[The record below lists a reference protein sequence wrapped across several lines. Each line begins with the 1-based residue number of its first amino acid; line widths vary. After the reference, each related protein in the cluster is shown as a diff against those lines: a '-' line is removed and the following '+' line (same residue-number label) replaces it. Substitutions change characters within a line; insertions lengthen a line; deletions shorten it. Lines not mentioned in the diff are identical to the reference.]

1 MSLRVPKFS
10 SVVCLSDQ
18 PILQV
23 MPGGIAEIN
32 WFILKDMQR
41 PITRSFQLPCIS
53 AMAFP
58 RVQFFYLR
66 YF

>member
-10 SVVCLSDQ
+10 TVACVSDQ

-23 MPGGIAEIN
+23 RPGGIAPIN
-32 WFILKDMQR
+32 WFILKDMQK

-53 AMAFP
+53 AMAF
-58 RVQFFYLR
+58 RQVQFFY
-66 YF
+66 